1 MNALPAPVISPHETY
16 LSITRKVTGIV
27 LPKTRGWGWIIG
39 FTMALGLLG
48 ILGISLVWLFYK
60 GVGIWGI
67 NIPVGWGTAIINYV
81 WWIEIAQ
88 GGTFIS
94 AVLLL
99 FHQEW
104 RTSVNRFTEAMTI
117 FALACAGLFPLLHLG
132 RPQFAFFLAPYPNT
146 LGMWPQFISPL
157 VWDFFAVSV
166 YGTVSVLFFYL
177 GMIPDLATLRDST
190 DSRWLRPLYGI
201 MCFGWR
207 NSARHWHHYETT
219 YRVIA
224 ALAAPLV
231 VSVHSIVG
239 LDFSYTIVP
248 GWHSTI
254 SPPFFV
260 VGAIFSGFGMVL
272 TLIIPIR
279 VIYGLQGVITM
290 NHINNMAKLLL
301 TMGMFVLF
309 GHLSEYFMAWYGGDI
324 YEQYGTVDEALGSY
338 ATAFYISMG
347 CTALAIQPLWF
358 SLVRR
363 QPIVLFFISI
373 LVNIG
378 MWAERFLNIV
388 SSLHRDYMPSSW
400 GIYHTT
406 IWDWSIYVGTFGLFL
421 TLLFLFL
428 RFLPLVSMNEVRGLI
443 HDKSKP

>member
-1 MNALPAPVISPHETY
+1 MNDAPVISSRETY
-16 LSITRKVTGIV
+16 LTITDKVTGIV
-27 LPKTRGWGWIIG
+27 LKRDRSWGWSIG

-48 ILGISLVWLFYK
+48 ILGISLFWLFYK

-67 NIPVGWGTAIINYV
+67 NVPVGWGTAIINYV

-132 RPQFAFFLAPYPNT
+132 RPQYAFFLAPYPST
-146 LGMWPQFISPL
+146 LGTWPQFISPL

-177 GMIPDLATLRDST
+177 GMVPDIATLRDST
-190 DSRWLRPLYGI
+190 DRPWLRYLYSI

-207 NSARHWHHYETT
+207 NSASHWHHYETT

-239 LDFSYTIVP
+239 LDFSYTVVP

-260 VGAIFSGFGMVL
+260 VGAILSGFGMVL
-272 TLIIPIR
+272 TLIVPIR
-279 VIYGLQGVITM
+279 WIYGLEGVITL
-290 NHINNMAKLLL
+290 NHLNNMAKLLL
-301 TMGMFVLF
+301 AMGMFVLF
-309 GHLSEYFMAWYGGDI
+309 GHLSEYFMAWYSGDI
-324 YEQYGTVDEALGSY
+324 YEQYQKTNEVLGIYS
-338 ATAFYISMG
+338 TAFYLSMG
-347 CTALAIQPLWF
+347 CTCVAIQPLW
-358 SLVRR
+358 SSWVRH
-363 QPIVLFFISI
+363 QPILLFFISV

-378 MWAERFLNIV
+378 MWAERFLNIAG
-388 SSLHRDYMPSSW
+388 SLHRDFLPSSW
-400 GIYHTT
+400 RVYHTT
-406 IWDWSIYVGTFGLFL
+406 VWDWSVYIGTFGLFFS
-421 TLLFLFL
+421 LLFLFL
-428 RFLPLVSMNEVRGLI
+428 RFLPIVSMNEVRGLI
-443 HDKSKP
+443 HDKNKA